1 MVIQFFKRDLIKRS
15 VFLLGMIIALSCDDR
30 NPQEVQ
36 KAYITLQGQ
45 DRIAVLD
52 INAGEVI
59 HYIDVDF
66 TNIGDMP
73 HYIVIDETHNY
84 WYCTLIANGSILK
97 FDLKTDELVDS
108 VFVDNMPALMAL
120 DEQRE
125 YLYVSRFMPML
136 GMSTAS
142 QLVHKI
148 DAQTMTVVGTVNVGA
163 DSPHGI
169 ALSSDGNSLWVAS
182 NQASHFFK
190 IETNRFGEENYQPD
204 NFRIGSDVPSSY
216 EINDGFYNALELEL
230 SQDDTKLFIS
240 CSNSNEIRV
249 FDTTTG
255 DSLDSFPVGMMPWH
269 FQLSKDDS
277 QLFVANRMENSISI
291 INFLTG
297 EISNFDNFSMDLLH
311 GCALSGN
318 DDLLVVTSPGSG
330 NAYVYDTENEL
341 LLHEINLGNDST
353 TDPMPTGV
361 AIVQ

>member
-1 MVIQFFKRDLIKRS
+1 MAIQFFKRDLIKRS
-15 VFLLGMIIALSCDDR
+15 ILLLGVMIAFSCDDR
-30 NPQEVQ
+30 IPQDFQ
-36 KAYITLQGQ
+36 KAYIALQGQ
-45 DRIAVLD
+45 DRIAVVD
-52 INAGEVI
+52 INAGEVE
-59 HYIDVDF
+59 HYVDVDF
-66 TNIGDMP
+66 TNAGDMP
-73 HYIVIDETHNY
+73 HYIVIDETHHY
-84 WYCTLIANGSILK
+84 WYCTLIANGTILK

-108 VFVDNMPALMAL
+108 VFVGNMPALMEL

-125 YLYVSRFMPML
+125 YLYVSRFMPMM

-148 DAQTMTVVGTVNVGA
+148 DVQSMTIVGTVNVGA

-169 ALSSDGNSLWVAS
+169 ALSSDGNTLWAAS

-190 IETNRFGEENYQPD
+190 IYTDRFGDSTYQPQ
-204 NFRIGSDVPSSY
+204 NFRIGSNVPSSY

-230 SQDDTKLFIS
+230 SHDDTKLYIS
-240 CSNSNEIRV
+240 CSNTNEIRV

-255 DSLDSFPVGMMPWH
+255 DSLDTFPVGMMPWH

-277 QLFVANRMENSISI
+277 QLFVVNRMGNSITVMNILSGETSTIDDMSI
-291 INFLTG
+291 
-297 EISNFDNFSMDLLH
+297 DLLH

-318 DDLLVVTSPGSG
+318 DNLLVVTSPGSG
-330 NAYVYDTENEL
+330 NAYVYDTEDES
-341 LLHEINLGNDST
+341 LLHTIKFSNDST